1 MSAVVL
7 FIFAVFYFRRTR
19 APLCRLCVTTACND
33 TTITTC
39 LEYTELPPMSRPIV
53 VCDQLSKSYHL
64 DRMQSKGL
72 FSGGTTTLTIRDA
85 ASRGFQAVLRRL
97 KGAKP
102 STDQS
107 LFWALQDVSF
117 EIQHGEVVAIIGRN
131 GAGKS
136 TLLKILSRIVEPTR
150 GTARLRGR
158 VASLLEVGTGF
169 HSELTGRENIYLNG
183 AMLGMKRAEIQRKF
197 DDIVAFS
204 EIEQFL
210 DTPVKRFSSG
220 MYVRLAFA
228 VAAHL
233 EPEILIVDEVL
244 AVGDYA
250 FQKKCLGK
258 MHDVSASDGRTIL
271 FVSHNMSALTQL
283 CERGIL
289 LEDGRVRTIG
299 PVGDVI
305 QTYLKSKLN
314 ENTAHAQF
322 SLNPS
327 KPCQYISAEILGSDG
342 GLRSDFSCDEP
353 VTIRLRFE
361 IRRPIYNLFL
371 SFHIQNLEGT
381 RVIFSDIRDRDPS
394 VTERLRV
401 GLHTFEITIPP
412 RLLAPTTYLLSV
424 SSLMRGT
431 GVIDEHDACCE
442 FSFQDLS
449 LMQAGLVNRSSV
461 LGVLLPWNH
470 QSERNP
476 GCPLGT
482 GIGTGSN

>member
-1 MSAVVL
+1 
-7 FIFAVFYFRRTR
+7 
-19 APLCRLCVTTACND
+19 
-33 TTITTC
+33 
-39 LEYTELPPMSRPIV
+39 MSRPIV
-53 VCDQLSKSYHL
+53 ICDQISKSYRL
-64 DRMQSKGL
+64 GKMRRKGL
-72 FSGGTTTLTIRDA
+72 AQGLNATLTIRDA
-85 ASRGFQAVLRRL
+85 LGRAIQSALQRM
-97 KGAKP
+97 KGPK
-102 STDQS
+102 SS
-107 LFWALQDVSF
+107 EGLFWALQDVSF
-117 EIQHGEVVAIIGRN
+117 EVQRGEVVAIIGHN

-183 AMLGMKRAEIQRKF
+183 AMLGMKKAEIQRKF
-197 DDIVAFS
+197 DEIVAFS
-204 EIEQFL
+204 EIEEFL
-210 DTPVKRFSSG
+210 DTPVKRYSSG

-233 EPEILIVDEVL
+233 EPDILIVDEVL

-258 MHDVSASDGRTIL
+258 MHDVATADGRTIL

-283 CERGIL
+283 CEHGIL
-289 LEDGRVRTIG
+289 LEDGQVRTIG
-299 PVGDVI
+299 PVRDVI

-314 ENTAHAQF
+314 DNTAHARF
-322 SLNPS
+322 SPDPS
-327 KPCQYISAEILGSDG
+327 KPCQYVSAEIFGGDG
-342 GLRSDFSCDEP
+342 DLRSDFSCDEP

-361 IRRPIYNLFL
+361 IRRPVYNLSL
-371 SFHIQNLEGT
+371 SFYIQNLDGT

-394 VTERLRV
+394 VTGRLSV
-401 GLHTFEITIPP
+401 GVHTFEVTIPP

-424 SSLMRGT
+424 SSLMQGT
-431 GVIDEHDACCE
+431 GVIDQHDACCE

-449 LMQAGLVNRSSV
+449 LMQIGLVKRSSV

-470 QSERNP
+470 ESARISMNDDLSMSHS
-476 GCPLGT
+476 PLET
-482 GIGTGSN
+482 ET